1 MAVKTVK
8 LLVETDLHTDDFEVR
23 NGKLRTRK
31 LANTYPLLYATGK
44 DRITTW
50 NPVDYNNNERHKLRV
65 VNGFGKIH
73 LDFKAVTDVS
83 GAIFKLPDNA
93 PKNLD
98 LIEAQTHDGSSI
110 WLNAGNKTIYSSG
123 LKAGTRY
130 IVDIIGFF
138 E

>member
-1 MAVKTVK
+1 MAIKK
-8 LLVETDLHTDDFEVR
+8 LITEENLHTDDFEVKD
-23 NGKLRTRK
+23 GKVRTRK
-31 LANTYPLLYATGK
+31 LANTYPLSYATGK
-44 DRITTW
+44 DRITAW
-50 NPVDYNNNERHKLRV
+50 SPADYNNNERHKLRV
-65 VNGFGKIH
+65 ANGFGKIH
-73 LDFKAVTDVS
+73 LDFKAVTDINN

-98 LIEAQTHDGSSI
+98 LIETQTHDGSFI
-110 WLNAGNKTIYSSG
+110 WLSPGSKTVYANG

>member
-1 MAVKTVK
+1 MAIKK
-8 LLVETDLHTDDFEVR
+8 LITEENLHTDYFEIN
-23 NGKLRTRK
+23 NGKVRTRK
-31 LANTYPLLYATGK
+31 LANTYTLSYAIGK

-73 LDFKAVTDVS
+73 LDLKAVTNVD

-93 PKNLD
+93 PNNLD
-98 LIEAQTHDGSSI
+98 LIEVQTHDGSSI
-110 WLNAGNKTIYSSG
+110 WLNAGNKVIYASG
-123 LKAGTRY
+123 LKANSRY
-130 IVDIIGFF
+130 IVDIMGFF

>member
-1 MAVKTVK
+1 MAKKIITPS
-8 LLVETDLHTDDFEVR
+8 DLD
-23 NGKLRTRK
+23 G
-31 LANTYPLLYATGK
+31 LANTYPLSYATGK

-98 LIEAQTHDGSSI
+98 LIEVQTHDGSSI
-110 WLNAGNKTIYSSG
+110 WLNAGSKTIYSSG

>member
-1 MAVKTVK
+1 MTNKTVK
-8 LLVETDLHTDDFEVR
+8 LVAGTDLYDDDFEIV

-31 LANTYPLLYATGK
+31 LANTYPLSYATTK
-44 DRITTW
+44 DRVSTW
-50 NPVDYNNNERHKLRV
+50 NPVDYDNDERHKLRV

-73 LDFKAVTDVS
+73 LDFKAVTNVDGS
-83 GAIFKLPDNA
+83 IFKLPPNA

-98 LIEAQTHDGSSI
+98 LIEVQTHDGGSI
-110 WLNAGNKTIYSSG
+110 WIDKGSKMIHASG

-138 E
+138 G